1 MAALLILLHCWLQDV
16 YSANSTV
23 FIARQHTVWCILYG
37 VYFGCLLYADGIMLL
52 SHSLSAMRCMLQI
65 CDDFATEYDI
75 IFNTNKSV
83 AMRIGVRYNAV
94 CEPLS
99 CNKLMFFFN
108 R

>member
-75 IFNTNKSV
+75 RFNTRLISQLLCALVFVIMLCVNHLYCLVTS
-83 AMRIGVRYNAV
+83 
-94 CEPLS
+94 
-99 CNKLMFFFN
+99 
-108 R
+108 